1 MKAIPLN
8 VIHVDLETFIY
19 PFITWRKTGMSSST
33 VIGSVISVSIG
44 PPASYRCGYISL
56 SKVRDAKFY
65 IYVNSYIWYTICRK
79 KHFAETHHFV
89 WKETARK
96 NEESCN
102 FVWYFPWYVYSIIHS
117 NILSLESYIW
127 VILFETCMI
136 LNTHICIVINHSAT
150 VGITISWIVYWSKFD
165 SIESL
170 YSFHQHLQ
178 CTLYIY

>member
-1 MKAIPLN
+1 
-8 VIHVDLETFIY
+8 
-19 PFITWRKTGMSSST
+19 MSSST
-33 VIGSVISVSIG
+33 VIGSVISVSMG

-102 FVWYFPWYVYSIIHS
+102 FVWYFPWYVYSSTHS
-117 NILSLESYIW
+117 KILLLENYIW
-127 VILFETCMI
+127 VILFETCMKLNAEI
-136 LNTHICIVINHSAT
+136 LLLLIIRPLLALQYHGLFIGRKLTVLKAYIRFISIYNLHYTFIN
-150 VGITISWIVYWSKFD
+150 ITQYLILDWLLVENGRNWQPI
-165 SIESL
+165 
-170 YSFHQHLQ
+170 
-178 CTLYIY
+178 